1 MAQAPQGAMLPVIDS
16 ASGRGD
22 TFKHSDPL
30 AGVLELDCSYPG
42 TGAAESHLPLSFPLK

>member
-1 MAQAPQGAMLPVIDS
+1 MAQATQGAMLPVTDS

-22 TFKHSDPL
+22 TYKHSDPL
-30 AGVLELDCSYPG
+30 GGVLELDCSYPG